1 VGVPGAVAHESALQ
15 CEVKAGNCALADCSR
30 QWLRIIGYRWLTCFR
45 CSVDATTR
53 AVQLL
58 AGQYKAGG
66 CDSCYVA
73 SNRGVAPTEADYNSS
88 SSTDGGSCGCSND
101 MEEGAA
107 VLGLA
112 AAVEAAGLTV
122 WGCELHRWILQNL
135 LVTASAGVCRLTLR
149 KHAALAC
156 GTL

>member
-1 VGVPGAVAHESALQ
+1 
-15 CEVKAGNCALADCSR
+15 
-30 QWLRIIGYRWLTCFR
+30 
-45 CSVDATTR
+45 
-53 AVQLL
+53 
-58 AGQYKAGG
+58 
-66 CDSCYVA
+66 
-73 SNRGVAPTEADYNSS
+73 
-88 SSTDGGSCGCSND
+88 